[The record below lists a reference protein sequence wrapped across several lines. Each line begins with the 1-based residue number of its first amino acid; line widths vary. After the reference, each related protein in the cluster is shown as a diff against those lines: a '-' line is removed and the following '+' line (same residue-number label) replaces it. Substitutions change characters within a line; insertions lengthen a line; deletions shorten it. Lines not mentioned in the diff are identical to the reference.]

1 MVWFARWRPKWKKLF
16 IGTMIVAS
24 LATAVKGVH
33 EYRQYSDS
41 KTAVSQIVQI
51 EETIKN
57 RMHNMEV
64 NIKLLKD
71 AEEYKALAERF
82 VKEGKF
88 AEAGKYYQSALRL
101 FEEVD
106 RVLPSLELNYMKS
119 RLDNMKTSRASRYF
133 NEGTKEVIDV
143 DRSLDDAIKRVE
155 ELKRSVSGEI
165 GNIKTQISSLQK

>member
-1 MVWFARWRPKWKKLF
+1 MVWFARWRPKWKRLF

-41 KTAVSQIVQI
+41 KTAISQIVQV

-71 AEEYKALAERF
+71 AEEYKALAEKF
-82 VKEGKF
+82 VKEGNF
-88 AEAGKYYQSALRL
+88 AEAEKNYKIALRL
-101 FEEVD
+101 FEGVD
-106 RVLPSLELNYMKS
+106 HQLPSLELNYMKA
-119 RLDNMKTSRASRYF
+119 RLNNMKTSWVSRYF
-133 NEGTKEVIDV
+133 NERTKEVIDV
-143 DRSLDDAIKRVE
+143 DRSLDDSIKRVE
-155 ELKRSVSGEI
+155 ELKRSVSEEI
-165 GNIKTQISSLQK
+165 QTIKAQLGSLQK

>member
-1 MVWFARWRPKWKKLF
+1 MVWFARWRPKWKRLF

-24 LATAVKGVH
+24 LAGAAKGVH

-41 KTAVSQIVQI
+41 KTAISQIGQV

-57 RMHNMEV
+57 RMRNMEV

-71 AEEYKALAERF
+71 AEEYKTLAEKF
-82 VKEGKF
+82 VKEGNF
-88 AEAGKYYQSALRL
+88 TEAEKNYKIALRL

-106 RVLPSLELNYMKS
+106 RMLPSLELNYLKA
-119 RLDNMKTSRASRYF
+119 RLIIIKTRWASRYF
-133 NEGTKEVIDV
+133 DERTKEVIDV

-155 ELKRSVSGEI
+155 ELKRSVSEEI
-165 GNIKTQISSLQK
+165 EKIKAQLGSLQK